1 MSSKGKWWKGVLF
14 NFKKTNWKNLSDRV
28 RHLELDCCEH
38 CRLFPCFPLLC
49 ASSPK
54 RANVCPEL
62 RWQLS
67 HAKVLGEGSGWSV
80 IRGICLFPTT
90 QTLCLRLEQG
100 HYSQPAMHECTAGS
114 ADIACPISI
123 LHIPSLNSPFHLE
136 CSDCIFFLISPA
148 YSEKWKPLSVIWQA
162 AKHPGMDVFVI
173 KLKRKLTKT
182 LRIQSES
189 FKL

>member
-1 MSSKGKWWKGVLF
+1 M
-14 NFKKTNWKNLSDRV
+14 
-28 RHLELDCCEH
+28 ELDCCEH

-136 CSDCIFFLISPA
+136 CSDCIFFFNIPRLLREMEAIVSDLTG
-148 YSEKWKPLSVIWQA
+148 SQA
-162 AKHPGMDVFVI
+162 PRDGCICHQ
-173 KLKRKLTKT
+173 TKKKT
-182 LRIQSES
+182 YQNT
-189 FKL
+189 